1 MWVSCGPTR
10 VAVITKEGRFDVT
23 STQFVCSV
31 CKKSRLATNEEYM
44 FCGYWP
50 GSLSHNSYFIEED
63 LLSLWHHLRHK
74 TPGTSER
81 KFVETLEEI
90 SLDNDRVNLI
100 FRT

>member
-1 MWVSCGPTR
+1 MKLSYGPTR
-10 VAVITKEGRFDVT
+10 GAVITKEGRFDVT

-44 FCGYWP
+44 YSGYWP
-50 GSLSHNSYFIEED
+50 GSLSHNSYFIVED
-63 LLSLWHHLRHK
+63 LLSFGHHLSHK

-90 SLDNDRVNLI
+90 SLANDRVNLI